1 MTITTTANFTEHLL
15 SVKHN
20 VNRLMYIHP
29 LLTEFSQQ
37 PYQIDTIIAPF
48 YRWRNASLEKLSNL
62 LKPTYVVNVR
72 AKIPTWVCRSQEP
85 GPLASEQVRLQNGG
99 PSPLP
104 GTEVRRGTHAYAH
117 TLSQWNSHCS
127 CGFVLTISSL
137 QTFSHVCP
145 TLLSHSIHTWH
156 LETIHHIRL
165 LLFFLWVLG
174 ENFSLPFNSPFVFYN
189 IWFTAHCFH
198 CNLNLV
204 ITFFQHNSTLLNL
217 DLRKLHSS
225 VTLPGT
231 QNEISGSNGERQV
244 LT

>member
-1 MTITTTANFTEHLL
+1 MWSTWEPRFQPGSVGLRSLAPWPQSRSISRTEALPH
-15 SVKHN
+15 
-20 VNRLMYIHP
+20 
-29 LLTEFSQQ
+29 SQAQ
-37 PYQIDTIIAPF
+37 RYA
-48 YRWRNASLEKLSNL
+48 
-62 LKPTYVVNVR
+62 
-72 AKIPTWVCRSQEP
+72 
-85 GPLASEQVRLQNGG
+85 
-99 PSPLP
+99 
-104 GTEVRRGTHAYAH
+104 EVHTHTHTHA
-117 TLSQWNSHCS
+117 LSQWNSHCS
-127 CGFVLTISSL
+127 CGFVLTTSSL

-156 LETIHHIRL
+156 LLETIHHIRL

-204 ITFFQHNSTLLNL
+204 ITFFQHNSPLLNL
-217 DLRKLHSS
+217 DLRKLHAS